1 MKFVLG
7 ASLASLP
14 PQQAAIAKSEEALS
28 LAALAL
34 AQKLG
39 VPNDDLPQHMLSV
52 AATLLIRTA
61 AALMAMPEGT
71 EPMCKWVKEFGEQFP
86 IYVAQMATHQE
97 TKQ

>member
-1 MKFVLG
+1 MKVILG
-7 ASLASLP
+7 ADLASLT

-39 VPNDDLPQHMLSV
+39 VPDADIPQHLLSV

-61 AALMAMPEGT
+61 AVLMAMPEGT

>member
-1 MKFVLG
+1 MKLVLG
-7 ASLASLP
+7 ANLASLP
-14 PQQAAIAKSEEALS
+14 PQQAAIAKSEEALR
-28 LAALAL
+28 LAALGL

-39 VPNDDLPQHMLSV
+39 VADDDIPQHLLSV

-61 AALMAMPEGT
+61 AALMEIPEGT